1 MNQYSRRK
9 ARKLAVQAIYQ
20 WQITQDPIDHIAAQF
35 LAEANPKKI
44 DIEYFAAIVKGVA
57 NSAAELDKNI
67 EIFLDRKL
75 SELDL
80 VELAVLRL
88 AVYEFLYKPDVP
100 YKVVIDEALDLTKL
114 YGSVEGFKYVNG
126 ILDKV
131 AKVLRCDEVAA
142 VSKPPKKTRRTRR
155 PTVAKMK

>member
-20 WQITQDPIDHIAAQF
+20 WQITQDPIDYVSAQF

-44 DIEYFAAIVKGVA
+44 DIEYFIDIVNGVA
-57 NSAAELDKNI
+57 NNCNVLDQNI
-67 EIFLDRKL
+67 QPFLDRKFGA
-75 SELDL
+75 LDV
-80 VELAVLRL
+80 VETAVLRL
-88 AVYEFLYKPDVP
+88 AIYELLKKMDVP
-100 YKVVIDEALDLTKL
+100 YKVVINEALDLTKL

-131 AKVLRCDEVAA
+131 ARVLRCNEIGIG
-142 VSKPPKKTRRTRR
+142 KNI
-155 PTVAKMK
+155 